1 MARTTPA
8 SRPLHADS
16 GGTAPRSASRARP
29 ADVGGAEPRSAS
41 GVRPADVGGAAARS
55 ASRARYAAGLAAG
68 LVLLALAVAAGLAVG
83 ARSVPP
89 AEVVAALLDPDAP
102 HASIVREV
110 RLPRTLL
117 AVAAGAALG
126 LAGAVM
132 QGLTRNP
139 LADPGLLGVNTGA
152 ACAVVAATV
161 LLGTR
166 SLHAVVWW
174 ALLGAA
180 VAVVV
185 VYLLGGRGAGRSGPE
200 GLVLAGVAVTA
211 VLGAVVSGLGVL
223 DADAYGTLRMWSV
236 GTLAGRELPVLW
248 EVSPFLVVGAGLALA
263 VAPALDA
270 FALGDEA
277 GRALGVN
284 PGRVRLLGTLA
295 TVLLSGAATAA
306 IGPVGFI
313 GLVAPH
319 VARLL
324 SGPDHRRLMPYA
336 ILIGA
341 GLLVVADIVGRVVA
355 RPAEIQVDIV
365 TAFVGAPVLIWL
377 IGRGRRAVGRKA
389 VTAA

>member
-1 MARTTPA
+1 MVPKKPT
-8 SRPLHADS
+8 
-16 GGTAPRSASRARP
+16 
-29 ADVGGAEPRSAS
+29 
-41 GVRPADVGGAAARS
+41 VRV
-55 ASRARYAAGLAAG
+55 RYAAGLTAG
-68 LVLLALAVAAGLAVG
+68 LLLLALAVAGGLAVG
-83 ARSVPP
+83 AQPVPP
-89 AEVVAALLDPDAP
+89 AEVLAALFDPDAP
-102 HASIVREV
+102 HASLVREV
-110 RLPRTLL
+110 RVPRTLL
-117 AVAAGAALG
+117 AVTAGAALG

-132 QGLTRNP
+132 QGMTRNP
-139 LADPGLLGVNTGA
+139 LADPGILGVNTGA

-161 LLGTR
+161 LLDTR
-166 SLHAVVWW
+166 SLQAVVWW

-185 VYLLGGRGAGRSGPE
+185 VYLLGGRGAGRGTPE

-223 DADAYGTLRMWSV
+223 DADAYGTLRIWSV
-236 GTLAGRELPVLW
+236 GTLSGRELPVLW
-248 EVSPFLVVGAGLALA
+248 EVLPFLLAGTVLALT

-277 GRALGVN
+277 GRALGVA

-324 SGPDHRRLMPYA
+324 IGPDHRRLMPYA

-341 GLLVVADIVGRVVA
+341 GLLLVADIVGRVIA
-355 RPAEIQVDIV
+355 RPAEIQVGIV

-377 IGRGRRAVGRKA
+377 IGRNRRRSASRKA
-389 VTAA
+389 VATA

>member
-1 MARTTPA
+1 MVRKKPA
-8 SRPLHADS
+8 A
-16 GGTAPRSASRARP
+16 
-29 ADVGGAEPRSAS
+29 
-41 GVRPADVGGAAARS
+41 
-55 ASRARYAAGLAAG
+55 RARYAAGLTAG
-68 LVLLALAVAAGLAVG
+68 LVLLALAVG
-83 ARSVPP
+83 AQPVPP
-89 AEVVAALLDPDAP
+89 AEVLAALFDPDAP
-102 HASIVREV
+102 HASLVREV
-110 RLPRTLL
+110 RVSRTLL
-117 AVAAGAALG
+117 AVTAGAALG

-132 QGLTRNP
+132 QGMSRNP
-139 LADPGLLGVNTGA
+139 LADPGILGVNTGA

-166 SLHAVVWW
+166 SLQAVVWW

-185 VYLLGGRGAGRSGPE
+185 VYLLGGRGAGRGTPE

-223 DADAYGTLRMWSV
+223 DADAYGTLRIWSV

-248 EVSPFLVVGAGLALA
+248 AVLPFLLLGAVLALT

-270 FALGDEA
+270 LALGDEA
-277 GRALGVN
+277 GRALGVA

-324 SGPDHRRLMPYA
+324 TGPDHRRLMPYA
-336 ILIGA
+336 VLIGA
-341 GLLVVADIVGRVVA
+341 GLLLVADIVGRVIA
-355 RPAEIQVDIV
+355 RPAEIQVGIV

-377 IGRGRRAVGRKA
+377 IGRNRRSDSRKPGGRSRRPASRKE
-389 VTAA
+389 VVMP

>member
-1 MARTTPA
+1 MA
-8 SRPLHADS
+8 
-16 GGTAPRSASRARP
+16 GNRP
-29 ADVGGAEPRSAS
+29 AA
-41 GVRPADVGGAAARS
+41 
-55 ASRARYAAGLAAG
+55 RARYAAGLTAG
-68 LVLLALAVAAGLAVG
+68 LVLLALAVAGGLAVG
-83 ARSVPP
+83 AQPVPP
-89 AEVVAALLDPDAP
+89 AEVFAALLDPDAP

-110 RLPRTLL
+110 RVPRTLL
-117 AVAAGAALG
+117 AVTAGAALG

-161 LLGTR
+161 LFRTR
-166 SLHAVVWW
+166 SLQAVVWW

-185 VYLLGGRGAGRSGPE
+185 VYLLGGRGAGRGTPE

-236 GTLAGRELPVLW
+236 GTLAGRELPVLCD
-248 EVSPFLVVGAGLALA
+248 VLPFLLVGAVLALA
-263 VAPALDA
+263 TAPALNA

-277 GRALGVN
+277 GRALGVA

-324 SGPDHRRLMPYA
+324 TGPDHRRLMPYA
-336 ILIGA
+336 VLIGA
-341 GLLVVADIVGRVVA
+341 GLLLVADIVGRVVA
-355 RPAEIQVDIV
+355 RPAEIQVGIV

-377 IGRGRRAVGRKA
+377 IGRNRRSRTAASRKA
-389 VTAA
+389 VGAA

>member
-1 MARTTPA
+1 M
-8 SRPLHADS
+8 
-16 GGTAPRSASRARP
+16 
-29 ADVGGAEPRSAS
+29 V
-41 GVRPADVGGAAARS
+41 VRKKPAARV
-55 ASRARYAAGLAAG
+55 RYAAGLTAG
-68 LVLLALAVAAGLAVG
+68 LLLLALAVAGGLAVG
-83 ARSVPP
+83 AQPVPP
-89 AEVVAALLDPDAP
+89 AEVLAALFDPDAP
-102 HASIVREV
+102 HASLVREV
-110 RLPRTLL
+110 RVPRTLL

-132 QGLTRNP
+132 QGMTRNP
-139 LADPGLLGVNTGA
+139 LADPGILGVNTGA

-166 SLHAVVWW
+166 SLQAVVWW

-185 VYLLGGRGAGRSGPE
+185 VYLLGGRGAGRGTPE

-223 DADAYGTLRMWSV
+223 DADAYGTLRIWSV
-236 GTLAGRELPVLW
+236 GTLSGRELPVLW
-248 EVSPFLVVGAGLALA
+248 EVLPFLLAGAVLALT
-263 VAPALDA
+263 VAPALNA

-277 GRALGVN
+277 GRALGVA

-324 SGPDHRRLMPYA
+324 AGPDHRRLMPYA

-341 GLLVVADIVGRVVA
+341 GLLLVADIVGRVVA
-355 RPAEIQVDIV
+355 RPAEIQVGIV

-377 IGRGRRAVGRKA
+377 IGRNRRRSASRKA
-389 VTAA
+389 VATA

>member
-1 MARTTPA
+1 MPGNKPA
-8 SRPLHADS
+8 A
-16 GGTAPRSASRARP
+16 
-29 ADVGGAEPRSAS
+29 
-41 GVRPADVGGAAARS
+41 
-55 ASRARYAAGLAAG
+55 RARYAAGLTAG
-68 LVLLALAVAAGLAVG
+68 LVLLALAVAGGLAVG
-83 ARSVPP
+83 AQPVPP
-89 AEVVAALLDPDAP
+89 AEVFAALLDPDAP
-102 HASIVREV
+102 NASIVREV
-110 RLPRTLL
+110 RVPRTLL
-117 AVAAGAALG
+117 AVTAGAALG

-161 LLGTR
+161 LFGTR
-166 SLHAVVWW
+166 SLQAVVWW

-185 VYLLGGRGAGRSGPE
+185 VYLLGGRGAGRGTPE

-248 EVSPFLVVGAGLALA
+248 NVLPFLLVGAVLALTT
-263 VAPALDA
+263 APALNA

-277 GRALGVN
+277 GRALGVA

-324 SGPDHRRLMPYA
+324 AGPDHRRLMPYA
-336 ILIGA
+336 VLIGA
-341 GLLVVADIVGRVVA
+341 GLLLVADIVGRVVA
-355 RPAEIQVDIV
+355 RPAEIQVGIV

-377 IGRGRRAVGRKA
+377 IGRNRRSRTAASRKA
-389 VTAA
+389 VAAA

>member
-1 MARTTPA
+1 MA
-8 SRPLHADS
+8 
-16 GGTAPRSASRARP
+16 GNRP
-29 ADVGGAEPRSAS
+29 AA
-41 GVRPADVGGAAARS
+41 
-55 ASRARYAAGLAAG
+55 RARYAAGLTTG
-68 LVLLALAVAAGLAVG
+68 LVLLALAVAGGLAVG
-83 ARSVPP
+83 AQPVPP
-89 AEVVAALLDPDAP
+89 AEVFAALLDPDAP

-110 RLPRTLL
+110 RVPRTLL
-117 AVAAGAALG
+117 AVTAGAALG

-166 SLHAVVWW
+166 SLQAVVWW

-185 VYLLGGRGAGRSGPE
+185 VYLLGGRGAGRGTPE

-248 EVSPFLVVGAGLALA
+248 DVLPFLLVGAVLALTT
-263 VAPALDA
+263 APALNA

-277 GRALGVN
+277 GRALGVA

-324 SGPDHRRLMPYA
+324 AGPDHRRLMPYA
-336 ILIGA
+336 VLIGA
-341 GLLVVADIVGRVVA
+341 GLLLVADIVGRVVA
-355 RPAEIQVDIV
+355 RPAEIQVGIV

-377 IGRGRRAVGRKA
+377 IGRNRRSRTAASRKA
-389 VTAA
+389 VAAA

>member
-1 MARTTPA
+1 M
-8 SRPLHADS
+8 
-16 GGTAPRSASRARP
+16 
-29 ADVGGAEPRSAS
+29 V
-41 GVRPADVGGAAARS
+41 VRKKPAARV
-55 ASRARYAAGLAAG
+55 RYAAGLTAG
-68 LVLLALAVAAGLAVG
+68 LLLLALAVAGGLAVG
-83 ARSVPP
+83 AQPVPP
-89 AEVVAALLDPDAP
+89 AEVLAALFDPDAP
-102 HASIVREV
+102 HASLVREV
-110 RLPRTLL
+110 RVPRTLL
-117 AVAAGAALG
+117 AVTAGAALG

-132 QGLTRNP
+132 QGMTRNP
-139 LADPGLLGVNTGA
+139 LADPGILGVNTGA

-166 SLHAVVWW
+166 SLQAVVWW

-185 VYLLGGRGAGRSGPE
+185 VYLLGGRGAGRGTPE

-223 DADAYGTLRMWSV
+223 DADAYGTLRIWSV
-236 GTLAGRELPVLW
+236 GTLSGRELPVLW
-248 EVSPFLVVGAGLALA
+248 EVLPFLLAGAVLALT
-263 VAPALDA
+263 VAPALNA

-277 GRALGVN
+277 GRALGVA

-324 SGPDHRRLMPYA
+324 TGPDHRRLMPYA
-336 ILIGA
+336 VLIGA
-341 GLLVVADIVGRVVA
+341 GLLLVADIVGRVIA
-355 RPAEIQVDIV
+355 RPAEIQVGIV

-377 IGRGRRAVGRKA
+377 IGRNRRRSASRKA
-389 VTAA
+389 VATA

>member
-1 MARTTPA
+1 MA
-8 SRPLHADS
+8 
-16 GGTAPRSASRARP
+16 GNRP
-29 ADVGGAEPRSAS
+29 AA
-41 GVRPADVGGAAARS
+41 
-55 ASRARYAAGLAAG
+55 RARYAAGLTAG
-68 LVLLALAVAAGLAVG
+68 LVLLALAVAGGFAVG
-83 ARSVPP
+83 AQPVPP
-89 AEVVAALLDPDAP
+89 AQVFAALLDPDAP

-110 RLPRTLL
+110 RVPRTLL
-117 AVAAGAALG
+117 AVTAGAALG

-161 LLGTR
+161 LLGMR
-166 SLHAVVWW
+166 SLQAVVWW

-185 VYLLGGRGAGRSGPE
+185 VYLLGGRGAGRGTPE

-236 GTLAGRELPVLW
+236 GTLAGRELPVLCD
-248 EVSPFLVVGAGLALA
+248 VLPFLLVGAVLALTT
-263 VAPALDA
+263 APALNA

-277 GRALGVN
+277 GRALGVA

-324 SGPDHRRLMPYA
+324 TGPDHRRLMPYA
-336 ILIGA
+336 VLIGA
-341 GLLVVADIVGRVVA
+341 GLLLVADIVGRVVA
-355 RPAEIQVDIV
+355 RPAEIQVGIV

-377 IGRGRRAVGRKA
+377 IGRNRRSRTAASRKA
-389 VTAA
+389 VGAA

>member
-1 MARTTPA
+1 M
-8 SRPLHADS
+8 
-16 GGTAPRSASRARP
+16 
-29 ADVGGAEPRSAS
+29 V
-41 GVRPADVGGAAARS
+41 VRKKPAARV
-55 ASRARYAAGLAAG
+55 RYAAGLTAG
-68 LVLLALAVAAGLAVG
+68 LLLLALAVAGGLAVG
-83 ARSVPP
+83 AQPVPP
-89 AEVVAALLDPDAP
+89 AEVLAALFDPDAP
-102 HASIVREV
+102 HASLVREV
-110 RLPRTLL
+110 RVPRTLL

-132 QGLTRNP
+132 QGMTRNP
-139 LADPGLLGVNTGA
+139 LADPGILGVNTGA

-166 SLHAVVWW
+166 SLQAVVWW

-185 VYLLGGRGAGRSGPE
+185 VYLLGGRGAGRGTPE

-223 DADAYGTLRMWSV
+223 DADAYGTLRIWSV
-236 GTLAGRELPVLW
+236 GTLSGRELPVLW
-248 EVSPFLVVGAGLALA
+248 EVLSFLLAGSVLALT
-263 VAPALDA
+263 VAPALNA

-277 GRALGVN
+277 GRALGVA

-324 SGPDHRRLMPYA
+324 TGPDHRRLMPYA
-336 ILIGA
+336 VLIGA
-341 GLLVVADIVGRVVA
+341 GLLLVADIVGRVIA
-355 RPAEIQVDIV
+355 RPAEIQVGIV

-377 IGRGRRAVGRKA
+377 IGRNRRRSASRKA
-389 VTAA
+389 VATA

>member
-1 MARTTPA
+1 M
-8 SRPLHADS
+8 
-16 GGTAPRSASRARP
+16 
-29 ADVGGAEPRSAS
+29 V
-41 GVRPADVGGAAARS
+41 VRKKPAARV
-55 ASRARYAAGLAAG
+55 RYAAGLTAG
-68 LVLLALAVAAGLAVG
+68 LVLLALAVAGGLAVG
-83 ARSVPP
+83 AQPVPP
-89 AEVVAALLDPDAP
+89 AEVLAALFDPDAP
-102 HASIVREV
+102 HASLVREV
-110 RLPRTLL
+110 RVPRTLL
-117 AVAAGAALG
+117 AVTAGAALG

-132 QGLTRNP
+132 QGMTRNP
-139 LADPGLLGVNTGA
+139 LADPGILGVNTGA

-166 SLHAVVWW
+166 SLQAVVWW

-185 VYLLGGRGAGRSGPE
+185 VYLLGGRGAGRGTPE

-223 DADAYGTLRMWSV
+223 DADAYGTLRIWSV
-236 GTLAGRELPVLW
+236 GTLSGRELPVLW
-248 EVSPFLVVGAGLALA
+248 EVLPFLLAGTVLALT
-263 VAPALDA
+263 VAPALNA

-277 GRALGVN
+277 GRALGVA

-324 SGPDHRRLMPYA
+324 TGPDHRRLMPYA
-336 ILIGA
+336 VLIGA
-341 GLLVVADIVGRVVA
+341 GLLLVADIVGRVIA
-355 RPAEIQVDIV
+355 RPAEIQVGIV

-377 IGRGRRAVGRKA
+377 IGRNRRRSASRKA
-389 VTAA
+389 VATA

>member
-1 MARTTPA
+1 MA
-8 SRPLHADS
+8 
-16 GGTAPRSASRARP
+16 GNRP
-29 ADVGGAEPRSAS
+29 AA
-41 GVRPADVGGAAARS
+41 
-55 ASRARYAAGLAAG
+55 RARYAAGLTAG
-68 LVLLALAVAAGLAVG
+68 LVLLALAVAGGLAVG
-83 ARSVPP
+83 AQPVPP
-89 AEVVAALLDPDAP
+89 AEVFAALLDPDAP
-102 HASIVREV
+102 HAPIVREV
-110 RLPRTLL
+110 RVPRTLL
-117 AVAAGAALG
+117 AVTAGAALG

-161 LLGTR
+161 LFGTR
-166 SLHAVVWW
+166 SLQAVVWW

-185 VYLLGGRGAGRSGPE
+185 VYLLGGRGAGRGTPE

-248 EVSPFLVVGAGLALA
+248 NVLPFLLVGAVLALTT
-263 VAPALDA
+263 APALDA

-277 GRALGVN
+277 GRALGVA

-319 VARLL
+319 MARLL
-324 SGPDHRRLMPYA
+324 AGPDHRRLMPYA
-336 ILIGA
+336 VLIGA
-341 GLLVVADIVGRVVA
+341 GLLLVADIVGRVVA
-355 RPAEIQVDIV
+355 RPAEIQVGIV

-377 IGRGRRAVGRKA
+377 IGRNRRSRTAASRKA
-389 VTAA
+389 VAA

>member
-1 MARTTPA
+1 MA
-8 SRPLHADS
+8 
-16 GGTAPRSASRARP
+16 GNRP
-29 ADVGGAEPRSAS
+29 AA
-41 GVRPADVGGAAARS
+41 
-55 ASRARYAAGLAAG
+55 RARYAAGLTAG
-68 LVLLALAVAAGLAVG
+68 LVLLALAVAGGLAVG
-83 ARSVPP
+83 AQPVPP
-89 AEVVAALLDPDAP
+89 AEVFAALLDPDAP

-110 RLPRTLL
+110 RVPRTLL
-117 AVAAGAALG
+117 AVTAGAALG

-166 SLHAVVWW
+166 SLQAVVWW

-185 VYLLGGRGAGRSGPE
+185 VYLLGGRGAGRGTPE

-248 EVSPFLVVGAGLALA
+248 NVSPFLLVGAVLALTT
-263 VAPALDA
+263 APALNA

-277 GRALGVN
+277 GRALGVA

-324 SGPDHRRLMPYA
+324 AGPDHRRLMPYA
-336 ILIGA
+336 VLIGA
-341 GLLVVADIVGRVVA
+341 GLLLVADIVGRVVA
-355 RPAEIQVDIV
+355 RPAEIQVGIV

-377 IGRGRRAVGRKA
+377 IGRNRRSRTAAARKA
-389 VTAA
+389 VAAA

>member
-1 MARTTPA
+1 MVRT
-8 SRPLHADS
+8 RHA
-16 GGTAPRSASRARP
+16 A
-29 ADVGGAEPRSAS
+29 
-41 GVRPADVGGAAARS
+41 
-55 ASRARYAAGLAAG
+55 RARYAAGLTAG
-68 LVLLALAVAAGLAVG
+68 LVLLALAVAGGLAVG
-83 ARSVPP
+83 AQPVPP
-89 AEVVAALLDPDAP
+89 AEVLAALFDPDAP
-102 HASIVREV
+102 HASLVREV
-110 RLPRTLL
+110 RVPRTLL
-117 AVAAGAALG
+117 AVTAGAALG

-132 QGLTRNP
+132 QGMTRNP
-139 LADPGLLGVNTGA
+139 LADPGILGVNTGA

-166 SLHAVVWW
+166 SLQAVVWW

-180 VAVVV
+180 VAVVA
-185 VYLLGGRGAGRSGPE
+185 VYLLGGRGAGRGTPE

-223 DADAYGTLRMWSV
+223 DADAYGTLRIWSV

-248 EVSPFLVVGAGLALA
+248 EVSPFLLVGAVLALT
-263 VAPALDA
+263 VAPALNA

-277 GRALGVN
+277 GRALGVA

-319 VARLL
+319 CARLL
-324 SGPDHRRLMPYA
+324 TGPDHRRLMPYA
-336 ILIGA
+336 ALIGA
-341 GLLVVADIVGRVVA
+341 GLLLVADIVGRVIA
-355 RPAEIQVDIV
+355 RPAEIQVGIV

-377 IGRGRRAVGRKA
+377 IGRNRRRSASRKA
-389 VTAA
+389 VATA

>member
-1 MARTTPA
+1 MIAK
-8 SRPLHADS
+8 
-16 GGTAPRSASRARP
+16 RSA
-29 ADVGGAEPRSAS
+29 
-41 GVRPADVGGAAARS
+41 VRV
-55 ASRARYAAGLAAG
+55 RYAAGLTAG
-68 LVLLALAVAAGLAVG
+68 LVLLALAVAGGLAVG
-83 ARSVPP
+83 AQSVPP
-89 AEVVAALLDPDAP
+89 AEVFAALLDPGAP

-110 RLPRTLL
+110 RVPRTLL

-132 QGLTRNP
+132 QGMTRNP
-139 LADPGLLGVNTGA
+139 LADPGILGVNTGA

-166 SLHAVVWW
+166 SLQAVVWW

-180 VAVVV
+180 VAVIV
-185 VYLLGGRGAGRSGPE
+185 VYLLGGRGAGRGTPE

-236 GTLAGRELPVLW
+236 GTLAGRELPVLA
-248 EVSPFLVVGAGLALA
+248 EVLPFLLVGAALALT

-277 GRALGVN
+277 GRALGVA

-324 SGPDHRRLMPYA
+324 TGPDHRRLMPYA
-336 ILIGA
+336 VLIGA
-341 GLLVVADIVGRVVA
+341 GLLLVADIVGRVIA
-355 RPAEIQVDIV
+355 RPAEIQVGIV

-377 IGRGRRAVGRKA
+377 IGRNRRARRSASRKA
-389 VTAA
+389 VAPA

>member
-1 MARTTPA
+1 MTVK
-8 SRPLHADS
+8 
-16 GGTAPRSASRARP
+16 RST
-29 ADVGGAEPRSAS
+29 
-41 GVRPADVGGAAARS
+41 VRV
-55 ASRARYAAGLAAG
+55 RYAAGLTAG
-68 LVLLALAVAAGLAVG
+68 LLLLALAVAGGLAVG

-89 AEVVAALLDPDAP
+89 AEVFAALLDPDAP

-110 RLPRTLL
+110 RVPRTLL

-132 QGLTRNP
+132 QGMTRNP
-139 LADPGLLGVNTGA
+139 LADPGILGVNTGA

-166 SLHAVVWW
+166 SLQAVVWW

-185 VYLLGGRGAGRSGPE
+185 VYLLGGRGAGRGTPE

-236 GTLAGRELPVLW
+236 GTLAGRELPVLC
-248 EVSPFLVVGAGLALA
+248 EVLPFLLVGAVLALT

-277 GRALGVN
+277 GRALGVA

-306 IGPVGFI
+306 IGPVGFV

-319 VARLL
+319 VGRLL
-324 SGPDHRRLMPYA
+324 TGPDHRRLMPYA
-336 ILIGA
+336 VLVGA
-341 GLLVVADIVGRVVA
+341 GLLLVADIVGRVIA
-355 RPAEIQVDIV
+355 RPAEIQVGIV

-377 IGRGRRAVGRKA
+377 IGRNRRARRSASRKA
-389 VTAA
+389 VAPA

>member
-1 MARTTPA
+1 MTVA
-8 SRPLHADS
+8 
-16 GGTAPRSASRARP
+16 GNRP
-29 ADVGGAEPRSAS
+29 AA
-41 GVRPADVGGAAARS
+41 
-55 ASRARYAAGLAAG
+55 RARYAAGLTAG
-68 LVLLALAVAAGLAVG
+68 LVLLALAVAGGLAVG
-83 ARSVPP
+83 AQPVPP
-89 AEVVAALLDPDAP
+89 AEVFAALLDPDAP
-102 HASIVREV
+102 HAPIVREV
-110 RLPRTLL
+110 RVPRTLL
-117 AVAAGAALG
+117 AVTAGAALG

-161 LLGTR
+161 LFGTR
-166 SLHAVVWW
+166 SLQAVVWW

-185 VYLLGGRGAGRSGPE
+185 VYLLGGRGAGRGTPE

-248 EVSPFLVVGAGLALA
+248 NVLPFLLVGAVLALTT
-263 VAPALDA
+263 APALDA

-277 GRALGVN
+277 GRALGVA

-324 SGPDHRRLMPYA
+324 AGPDHRRLMPYA
-336 ILIGA
+336 VLIGA
-341 GLLVVADIVGRVVA
+341 GLLLVADIVGRAVA
-355 RPAEIQVDIV
+355 RPAEIQVGIV

-377 IGRGRRAVGRKA
+377 IGRNRRSRTAASRKA
-389 VTAA
+389 VAA

>member
-1 MARTTPA
+1 MA
-8 SRPLHADS
+8 
-16 GGTAPRSASRARP
+16 GNRP
-29 ADVGGAEPRSAS
+29 A
-41 GVRPADVGGAAARS
+41 ARV
-55 ASRARYAAGLAAG
+55 RYAAGLTAG
-68 LVLLALAVAAGLAVG
+68 LVLLALAVAGGLAVG
-83 ARSVPP
+83 AQPVPP
-89 AEVVAALLDPDAP
+89 AEVFAALLDPDAP

-110 RLPRTLL
+110 RVPRTLL
-117 AVAAGAALG
+117 AVTAGAALG

-166 SLHAVVWW
+166 SLQAVVWW

-185 VYLLGGRGAGRSGPE
+185 VYLLGGRGAGRGTPE

-248 EVSPFLVVGAGLALA
+248 NVLPFLLMGAALALTT
-263 VAPALDA
+263 APALNA

-277 GRALGVN
+277 GRALGVA

-324 SGPDHRRLMPYA
+324 AGPDHRRLMPYA
-336 ILIGA
+336 VLIGA
-341 GLLVVADIVGRVVA
+341 GLLLVADIVGRVVA
-355 RPAEIQVDIV
+355 RPAEIQVGIV

-377 IGRGRRAVGRKA
+377 IGRNRSASRKA
-389 VTAA
+389 VATA

>member
-1 MARTTPA
+1 MA
-8 SRPLHADS
+8 
-16 GGTAPRSASRARP
+16 GNRP
-29 ADVGGAEPRSAS
+29 AA
-41 GVRPADVGGAAARS
+41 
-55 ASRARYAAGLAAG
+55 RARYAAGLTAG
-68 LVLLALAVAAGLAVG
+68 LVLLALAVAGGLAVG
-83 ARSVPP
+83 AQPVPP
-89 AEVVAALLDPDAP
+89 AEVFAALLDPDAP

-110 RLPRTLL
+110 RVPRTLL
-117 AVAAGAALG
+117 AVTAGAALG

-152 ACAVVAATV
+152 ACAVVAATA
-161 LLGTR
+161 LFGTR
-166 SLHAVVWW
+166 SLQAVVWW

-185 VYLLGGRGAGRSGPE
+185 VYLLGGRGAGRGTPE

-248 EVSPFLVVGAGLALA
+248 NVLPFLLVGAVLALTT
-263 VAPALDA
+263 APALDA

-277 GRALGVN
+277 GRALGVA

-324 SGPDHRRLMPYA
+324 AGPDHRRLMPSA
-336 ILIGA
+336 VLIGA
-341 GLLVVADIVGRVVA
+341 GLLLVADIVGRVVA
-355 RPAEIQVDIV
+355 RPAEIQVGIV

-377 IGRGRRAVGRKA
+377 IGRNRLSRTAASRKA
-389 VTAA
+389 VAA

>member
-1 MARTTPA
+1 MI
-8 SRPLHADS
+8 HK
-16 GGTAPRSASRARP
+16 RSA
-29 ADVGGAEPRSAS
+29 
-41 GVRPADVGGAAARS
+41 VRV
-55 ASRARYAAGLAAG
+55 RYAAGLTAG
-68 LVLLALAVAAGLAVG
+68 LVLLALAVAGGLAVG
-83 ARSVPP
+83 AQSVPP
-89 AEVVAALLDPDAP
+89 AEVFAALLDPDAP
-102 HASIVREV
+102 HASIVRGV
-110 RLPRTLL
+110 RVPRTLL

-132 QGLTRNP
+132 QGMTRNP
-139 LADPGLLGVNTGA
+139 LADPGILGVNTGA

-166 SLHAVVWW
+166 SLQAVVWW

-180 VAVVV
+180 VAVIVV
-185 VYLLGGRGAGRSGPE
+185 HLLGGRGAGRGTPE

-248 EVSPFLVVGAGLALA
+248 EVLPFLLVGAVLALT

-277 GRALGVN
+277 GRALGVA

-324 SGPDHRRLMPYA
+324 TGPDHRRLMPYA
-336 ILIGA
+336 VLIGA
-341 GLLVVADIVGRVVA
+341 GLLLVADIVGRVIA
-355 RPAEIQVDIV
+355 RPAEIQVGIV

-377 IGRGRRAVGRKA
+377 IGRDRRARRSASRKA
-389 VTAA
+389 VAPA

>member
-1 MARTTPA
+1 MTVERCA
-8 SRPLHADS
+8 
-16 GGTAPRSASRARP
+16 
-29 ADVGGAEPRSAS
+29 
-41 GVRPADVGGAAARS
+41 VRV
-55 ASRARYAAGLAAG
+55 RYAAGLTAG
-68 LVLLALAVAAGLAVG
+68 LLLLALAVAGGLAVG
-83 ARSVPP
+83 AQSVPP
-89 AEVVAALLDPDAP
+89 AEVFAALLDPDAP

-110 RLPRTLL
+110 RVPRTLL

-132 QGLTRNP
+132 QGMTRNP
-139 LADPGLLGVNTGA
+139 LADPGILGVNTGA

-166 SLHAVVWW
+166 SLQAVVWW

-180 VAVVV
+180 VAVIV
-185 VYLLGGRGAGRSGPE
+185 VYLLGGRGAGRGTPE

-236 GTLAGRELPVLW
+236 GTLAGRELPVLG
-248 EVSPFLVVGAGLALA
+248 EVLPFLLIGAVLALT

-277 GRALGVN
+277 GRALGVA

-324 SGPDHRRLMPYA
+324 TGPDHRRLMPYA
-336 ILIGA
+336 VLVGA
-341 GLLVVADIVGRVVA
+341 GLLLVADIVGRVIA
-355 RPAEIQVDIV
+355 RPAEIQVGIV

-377 IGRGRRAVGRKA
+377 IGRGRRARRSASRKA
-389 VTAA
+389 VAPA